1 MLNYGD
7 FCVFASIESVE
18 VVLQPKLSE
27 IGVNMMKM
35 RLNCVHFW
43 LSQKMDA
50 EVGVIGS
57 VSVKYALQNWVAQIE
72 NRDLIYGKK
81 QIFCDLFCKS

>member
-1 MLNYGD
+1 
-7 FCVFASIESVE
+7 
-18 VVLQPKLSE
+18 
-27 IGVNMMKM
+27 M

-57 VSVKYALQNWVAQIE
+57 VSMKYMLQNQVVQIE

-81 QIFCDLFCKS
+81 QIFCDLFCES